1 MVVGVDIHTI
11 DTVRHGTRIFKKELM
26 KELWTEKY
34 RPKTLDQ
41 YVFRDEH
48 QKKQIQ
54 TWVKDKSIPH
64 LLFSGNA
71 GIGKTTLAK
80 ILLNELQVNDLD
92 VLEIN
97 ASRTNSVDDVRAK
110 IVNFVQMI
118 PFGDFK
124 VVLLDEADYLSPN
137 AQAALRGV
145 MEEYHTTSRF
155 ILTCNYP
162 NRVIPALHS
171 RCQGFHIERV
181 DQTEFTARVAEIL
194 MKEGVTPDLETLD
207 TYVKATYP
215 DLRKCINMV
224 QMNAQ
229 NGMLLKPEKSDMG
242 ESDYKL
248 QMVELFKVGKI
259 TEARKLVCSQVRPDE
274 VEDIFKWMYN
284 NITLFGNEARQE
296 KAIQIIKQGLVDH
309 TLISDPEIN
318 LSATMIKLSH
328 ME

>member
-1 MVVGVDIHTI
+1 
-11 DTVRHGTRIFKKELM
+11 M
-26 KELWTEKY
+26 KDLWVEKY
-34 RPKTLDQ
+34 RPKTVGD
-41 YVFRDEH
+41 YVFRDDT
-48 QKKQIQ
+48 QKNQVTAWI
-54 TWVKDKSIPH
+54 KDGSIPH

-80 ILLNELQVNDLD
+80 VLLNELEVNEYD

-97 ASRTNSVDDVRAK
+97 ASRTNSVEDVRDK

-145 MEEYHTTSRF
+145 MEEYHTTARF

-162 NRVIPALHS
+162 NRIIPALHS
-171 RCQGFHIERV
+171 RCQGFHIAKI

-194 MKEGVTPDLETLD
+194 ITEGVQPDLDVLD

-224 QMNAQ
+224 QMNCQ
-229 NGMLLKPEKSDMG
+229 DGKLLAPHEGDTG
-242 ESDYKL
+242 ESDWKL
-248 QMVELFKVGKI
+248 EMVELFKAGKI
-259 TEARKLVCSQVRPDE
+259 TQARKLLCGTVRPEEMEEIYRWLYD
-274 VEDIFKWMYN
+274 
-284 NITLFGNEARQE
+284 NISLFGDEE
-296 KAIQIIKQGLVDH
+296 KQDTAVLTIKQGLVDH
-309 TLISDPEIN
+309 TLVADPEIN
-318 LSATMIKLSH
+318 LAATLIRLARL
-328 ME
+328 